1 MPALAPATMIGKG
14 GSGSMLTLQVITAST
29 RSTRQGPLVAEWFL
43 ERCRADGRFRV
54 EPIDLADPALPLF
67 DEPEHPK
74 LRKYVHDHTKAWSA
88 TIERADAFVLVT
100 PEYNFGMP
108 PSLLNAL
115 DHLVWEW
122 AYKPLG
128 FVSYGGVSGGLRS
141 VQTIKLTA
149 TALRMMPIPEAVS
162 FQHFTQ
168 YIDKDSGAFAPPE
181 NQHPAATLMLDEL
194 LKWGTALKALR
205 EGK

>member
-1 MPALAPATMIGKG
+1 
-14 GSGSMLTLQVITAST
+14 MLTLQVITAST
-29 RSTRQGPLVAEWFL
+29 RPTRQGPLVAEWL
-43 ERCRADGRFRV
+43 LGRCRADGRFRV

-74 LRKYVHDHTKAWSA
+74 LRRYVHEHTRAWSA
-88 TIERADAFVLVT
+88 TIERADALVFVT

-115 DHLVWEW
+115 DYLVWEW

-141 VQTIKLTA
+141 VQMIKLTA
-149 TALRMMPIPEAVS
+149 TALRMMPIPEAVA
-162 FQHFTQ
+162 FQFFTQ
-168 YIDKDSGAFAPPE
+168 HVDEPAGVFAPPE
-181 NQHPAATLMLDEL
+181 SQDAAAQLMLDEL
-194 LKWGTALKALR
+194 LKWGTALEALR
-205 EGK
+205 EAARPV

>member
-1 MPALAPATMIGKG
+1 MPPQPTATMIGNG

-29 RSTRQGPLVAEWFL
+29 RPTRHGPGVAAWFL
-43 ERCRADGRFRV
+43 ERARADGRFRV

-88 TIERADAFVLVT
+88 TIGRADAFVFVT

-115 DHLVWEW
+115 DYLVWEW

-141 VQTIKLTA
+141 VQMIKLTA

-168 YIDKDSGAFAPPE
+168 HIDGASGAFAPPE
-181 NQHPAATLMLDEL
+181 SQDAAAKLMLDEL

-205 EGK
+205 EGR